1 MKINFRI
8 LFTLV
13 LAVMSLTA
21 NAQGMSIEPDGTLF
35 ADAVKK
41 AKTEGKMVFL
51 DCYTSWCGPCKM
63 MARDVFPQQS
73 VGDFMNPRY
82 VCIKIDMEK
91 GEGPALAK
99 KLEVSAYP
107 TFVIFNNDGKEV
119 GRFLGGSTA
128 EEFIAR
134 VKKASVDNGSSELDK
149 RFADGDRSEEFL
161 KSYLNTLGA
170 SHRRAQADTVAEA
183 LLEGKAETF
192 AADSTLAMV
201 FMRYI
206 QNPFCEA
213 FVYTAKHPEALTATL
228 GDVPV
233 AMKLRSVWTV
243 YPRTLIDETNKT
255 YDKEKFDSW
264 VKLMGDCGVQQANEY
279 RLDALITIH
288 EKQKDWTA
296 YTAVC
301 KEYWN
306 DSSLDVADLTLCRW
320 CTPIVKE
327 CTDSRVKVEFV
338 TMLKQRMSD
347 LESGKREP
355 QKRQG
360 NMILSGNLS
369 AAMSKLVK
377 ELSK

>member
-1 MKINFRI
+1 MKLSIKT
-8 LFTLV
+8 LFALA
-13 LAVMSLTA
+13 LAVSSLAA

-35 ADAVKK
+35 ANAVKK
-41 AKTEGKMVFL
+41 AKAEKKMVFL

-63 MARDVFPQQS
+63 MAKDVFPQQS

-107 TFVIFNNDGKEV
+107 TFVIFNNDGKET
-119 GRFLGGSTA
+119 GRFLGGSKA
-128 EEFIAR
+128 DEFIER

-161 KSYLNTLGA
+161 KSYLKTLGA
-170 SHRRAQADTVAEA
+170 AHRRAQANTVAEA

-206 QNPFCEA
+206 QNPFCEP
-213 FVYTAKHPEALTATL
+213 FKYTAKHPETLVSTL

-233 AMKLRSVWTV
+233 EMKMRSVWTGF
-243 YPRTLIDETNKT
+243 PHSLIDETNKT
-255 YDKEKFDSW
+255 YDKAQFDSW
-264 VKLMGDCGVQQANEY
+264 VSLMQECGVKQANEY
-279 RLDALITIH
+279 RLDALIDING
-288 EKQKDWTA
+288 KLNDWNA
-296 YTAVC
+296 YTQAC

-306 DSSLDVADLTLCRW
+306 DSSLDVADLKLCRW
-320 CTPIVKE
+320 CTPVIKCGDANVKA
-327 CTDSRVKVEFV
+327 EFSA
-338 TMLKQRMSD
+338 MLKQRMSD

-355 QKRQG
+355 QKKQG

-369 AAMSKLVK
+369 KAMEKIAA